1 MPTIAIKC
9 KGSKRILIS
18 SLKTIQGDLKSL
30 SEENHAKL
38 RKRIETL
45 GFDAPLFVWRNNV
58 LDGTQRLKVL
68 ESMLCDGWS
77 LPKGEVPV
85 CEIQAKSLA
94 EAKERLLGYVSQ
106 YGHLDKDGFVEF
118 TADLEVDFSTLDF
131 PGFDVPDIEIQCDDN
146 GSSASI
152 PESEYTIIVECK
164 NEDDQQKLY
173 GRLSK
178 EGYECRLST
187 L

>member
-38 RKRIETL
+38 RRRIETI

-58 LDGTQRLKVL
+58 LDGTQRLRVL
-68 ESMLCDGWS
+68 EAMLCDGWS
-77 LPKGEVPV
+77 LPRGEVPV
-85 CEIQAKSLA
+85 CEIQAKNLA

-106 YGHLDKDGFVEF
+106 FGHLDHDGFVEF

-131 PGFDVPDIEIQCDDN
+131 PGFDMEGLEVPDPDTNQYSGQGSGDGSMISCPQC
-146 GSSASI
+146 GHEFT
-152 PESEYTIIVECK
+152 P
-164 NEDDQQKLY
+164 
-173 GRLSK
+173 
-178 EGYECRLST
+178 
-187 L
+187 

>member
-58 LDGTQRLKVL
+58 LDGTQRLRVL

-106 YGHLDKDGFVEF
+106 YGHLDKDGFTEF
-118 TADLEVDFSTLDF
+118 TADLEVDFSTLDL
-131 PGFDVPDIEIQCDDN
+131 PGFDMEGLVGEVPDFEPVPEDEQSRLDEKAKVQC
-146 GSSASI
+146 
-152 PESEYTIIVECK
+152 PECG
-164 NEDDQQKLY
+164 NEF
-173 GRLSK
+173 
-178 EGYECRLST
+178 T
-187 L
+187 P